1 MAKTCPDALN
11 RDGRATANNAT
22 TGPAIRLTRAANGRK
37 IGLSEIGGGA
47 NFMAKAKPVLEESVR
62 LGAKHQVT
70 IPHRI
75 SKALQLRKGDHMLM
89 RLVGRRVEL
98 IPANLVPR
106 DQLWFWTP
114 EWQKRER
121 EADEDIAAGRLKEF
135 DSVADLLKD
144 LKS

>member
-1 MAKTCPDALN
+1 
-11 RDGRATANNAT
+11 
-22 TGPAIRLTRAANGRK
+22 
-37 IGLSEIGGGA
+37 
-47 NFMAKAKPVLEESVR
+47 MAKAKPVLEESVR

-89 RLVGRRVEL
+89 RLVGRRVEM
-98 IPANLVPR
+98 IPARLVPR

-114 EWQKRER
+114 EWQKKER
-121 EADEDIAAGRLKEF
+121 EANEDLAAGRLKEF
-135 DSVADLLKD
+135 ESVEDLLKD